1 MTRPLVPPHY
11 INVPVG
17 IVYDKT
23 IPPQVLATYIQIRG
37 TAWGEDETPEISVKK
52 LMELTGKSRSTIYG
66 HLGILRDSGWLL
78 FNSTHHAGLTVRFI
92 SDAARDELSKNLD
105 SLNEDGLT
113 DITLTKII
121 KHPPVNQK
129 NRANTVQKSGHVS
142 KNLDSSN
149 GGHAAPLA
157 SLGDAKTAIIDDE
170 LSDLLDRLGVYRDKF
185 VDVAAAGWST
195 GQLKK
200 LALQVLDELGPG
212 NGGGV
217 YLYRLINRKPP
228 ESDEDYRRSYVA
240 GDWGMYV
247 EH

>member
-1 MTRPLVPPHY
+1 MPRPLVPPHY

-17 IVYDKT
+17 IVYDKD

-92 SDAARDELSKNLD
+92 SDAARDALSKNLD
-105 SLNEDGLT
+105 SLNEDVLT

-121 KHPPVNQK
+121 KHPPVNQFK
-129 NRANTVQKSGHVS
+129 RANTVQKSGQES
-142 KNLDSSN
+142 EILDSNN
-149 GGHAAPLA
+149 GWHGKI
-157 SLGDAKTAIIDDE
+157 DADLE
-170 LSDLLDRLGVYRDKF
+170 DLLDRVGVYRDKF
-185 VDVAAAGWST
+185 KAVADSGWNPE
-195 GQLKK
+195 QIQK
-200 LALQVLDELGPG
+200 LAEIVLDELGPG
-212 NGGGV
+212 RGGGV
-217 YLYRLINRKPP
+217 FLYRLINREPP
-228 ESDEDYRRSYVA
+228 KTEANLRRRYVA
-240 GDWGMYV
+240 GDWGAYV

>member
-1 MTRPLVPPHY
+1 VTRPLVPPHY

-17 IVYDKT
+17 IVYDKD

-37 TAWGEDETPEISVKK
+37 TAWGEDETPEISVNK

-78 FNSTHHAGLTVRFI
+78 FSSTHHAGLTVRFI
-92 SDAARDELSKNLD
+92 SDAARDALSKNLD

-113 DITLTKII
+113 DLTLTRII

-129 NRANTVQKSGHVS
+129 NRAESVQKSGQVS
-142 KNLDSSN
+142 KNLDSNN
-149 GGHAAPLA
+149 GWHAV
-157 SLGDAKTAIIDDE
+157 IDDE
-170 LSDLLDRLGVYRDKF
+170 LAELLDRLGVYRDKF

-195 GQLKK
+195 WQLTQ

-228 ESDEDYRRSYVA
+228 ESDEDYRRSYVG
-240 GDWGMYV
+240 GDWGTYV